1 MQALKAEIAAKRKAI
16 QDNSANRPTK
26 YMRRGD
32 IERLQMEQEMKD
44 RGEQPKKLQNVEELD
59 NIVGYVLLFFR

>member
-16 QDNSANRPTK
+16 EESSANRPTK

-44 RGEQPKKLQNVEELD
+44 RGEQSKKLQSVEVLD
-59 NIVGYVLLFFR
+59 NIVGHV